1 MLRTDFVFPNLEIL
15 KKNLNNCLNVWDLV
29 LGTDLA
35 AGAGLMD
42 GNVINRL
49 MVISYV
55 ESVAA
60 MKVWLELILTA
71 VLFL

>member
-1 MLRTDFVFPNLEIL
+1 MLKTDFVFPNLEIL

-55 ESVAA
+55 ESVATK
-60 MKVWLELILTA
+60 KVWLELILTA

>member
-29 LGTDLA
+29 LGIDLTV
-35 AGAGLMD
+35 GAGLMD

>member
-1 MLRTDFVFPNLEIL
+1 MLKTDFVFPNLEIL

-29 LGTDLA
+29 LGIDLTV
-35 AGAGLMD
+35 GAGLMD

>member
-1 MLRTDFVFPNLEIL
+1 MLKTDFVFPNLEIL

-29 LGTDLA
+29 LGIDLA
-35 AGAGLMD
+35 VGAGLMD